1 MAWGLGNFLTDLVG
15 QSNIDAA
22 KKAYENSRFK
32 ETVVD
37 NVDAGLGKLG
47 EYYDAA
53 EEEYLRRKADAEARA
68 AEHAYKMNK
77 IPETREELE
86 YQNQALKDT
95 SEMFIPAGYVA
106 SKAASKFGDKAAD
119 AYAALLKS
127 KSTPPPA
134 GMVNFGGRDIKAVQ
148 RMDDISDAQIAAKAA
163 PIDKYGNNLSQQ
175 MTKAQWDIDQYN
187 RNLAAMKAMDAAKES
202 AAIRAINQSFRKTP
216 YDWATANVGR
226 REAADMGS
234 QIARFREGLAQRM
247 GLSKPKQFTQFD

>member
-1 MAWGLGNFLTDLVG
+1 MAWGLGLLEDLVG
-15 QSNIDAA
+15 KSNIEAA
-22 KKAYENSRFK
+22 KKAYNNSRFK

-53 EEEYLRRKADAEARA
+53 EEEYMRMKADADARA

-95 SEMFIPAGYVA
+95 SEMFIPVGYVA
-106 SKAASKFGDKAAD
+106 GKAASKFGNKAAD

-127 KSTPPPA
+127 KSTPPA
-134 GMVNFGGRDIKAVQ
+134 GMAKLGGRDIKAVQ
-148 RMDDISDAQIAAKAA
+148 QMDEITDAQIAAKAA
-163 PIDKYGNNLSQQ
+163 PVDKYGNNLSQQ

-187 RNLAAMKAMDAAKES
+187 RNLAAMKAMDAANES

-216 YDWATANVGR
+216 EDWATANVGR

-247 GLSKPKQFTQFD
+247 GLSSPKKFTPFD